1 MKLSVNMRVMAVVP
15 VLFLAACGDG
25 WDTKLYDGVPYTM
38 ERTAGHGLAYV
49 RANMMPARG
58 PSVETAAEPEAAP
71 ASVTET
77 PSAELKTDLNSE
89 LYMEVTEEPEA
100 TAEPEPMQ
108 KADDLFDSSLR
119 K

>member
-1 MKLSVNMRVMAVVP
+1 MNISVNLRILAAAP
-15 VLFLAACGDG
+15 LLFLAACGDG

-38 ERTAGHGLAYV
+38 ERTAGNGLAYV
-49 RANMMPARG
+49 RANMMPPRG
-58 PSVETAAEPEAAP
+58 PVVDEVSEPAAEP
-71 ASVTET
+71 VVET
-77 PSAELKTDLNSE
+77 PATELKTDLNSE

-100 TAEPEPMQ
+100 APEPEPVQ